1 MLEIIRS
8 KKFLKE
14 FEAVM
19 KSSKPSLRKRIDER
33 LKFAIR
39 SIANE
44 EPLPKDYND
53 HYLGD
58 FSEKYPGCRD
68 CHILG
73 DLILIY
79 KIDKRENTFTILRFG
94 GHGKLGLTEEFLK
107 LCEN

>member
-33 LKFAIR
+33 LKLAIAL
-39 SIANE
+39 IANE
-44 EPLPKDYND
+44 KPLPKDYND

-58 FSEKYPGCRD
+58 ASVYYPGCRD

-73 DLILIY
+73 DLVLIY
-79 KIDKRENTFTILRFG
+79 KVDKRENTFTILRFG
-94 GHGKLGLTEEFLK
+94 GHGKLGLTEAFLFA
-107 LCEN
+107 